1 MTIPEDS
8 RRVKFVLRV
17 MVHDYAG
24 HPFQVALSR
33 RLAARGHEVA
43 HAWFAGDPGPKGALA
58 PRAADDRLSFVA
70 VGIGRAYH
78 KGALVGRHRGDVAYG
93 RAVARAVAAFR
104 PEVVVSGN
112 TPTAAQG
119 EVIRACAGL
128 GAAFVLWVQDF
139 YSVAATRLL
148 ARRLGPVGAAVG
160 AAYRAME
167 RRQFRASDGI
177 VVITDDFRARAE
189 RWAGAPVAT
198 IENWGALDEI
208 WPVARDNGFGREFG
222 ISDGFNFV
230 YSGTLGMKHDPS
242 LLVALAAAVRR
253 RARVV
258 VVGQGSGMG
267 RLAAAGLENLLVLPL
282 QPVERLRDV
291 LATADVA
298 VAVIEPDAGAFSVPS
313 KVQSYLCAGRAVLL
327 AAPAANL
334 AARVVRGEGAG
345 VVVEPGDGA
354 SFAAAGLGLMAD
366 ADGRRRMGER
376 GRAYA
381 ERAYD
386 VERVADRFEEVMAA
400 AVRRKGRR

>member
-1 MTIPEDS
+1 
-8 RRVKFVLRV
+8 
-17 MVHDYAG
+17 
-24 HPFQVALSR
+24 
-33 RLAARGHEVA
+33 
-43 HAWFAGDPGPKGALA
+43 
-58 PRAADDRLSFVA
+58 
-70 VGIGRAYH
+70 
-78 KGALVGRHRGDVAYG
+78 
-93 RAVARAVAAFR
+93 
-104 PEVVVSGN
+104 
-112 TPTAAQG
+112 
-119 EVIRACAGL
+119 
-128 GAAFVLWVQDF
+128 
-139 YSVAATRLL
+139 
-148 ARRLGPVGAAVG
+148 
-160 AAYRAME
+160 
-167 RRQFRASDGI
+167 
-177 VVITDDFRARAE
+177 
-189 RWAGAPVAT
+189 
-198 IENWGALDEI
+198 
-208 WPVARDNGFGREFG
+208 VARDNGFGREFG

-242 LLVALAAAVRR
+242 LLVALAAAMRR

-345 VVVEPGDGA
+345 VVVEPGNGA